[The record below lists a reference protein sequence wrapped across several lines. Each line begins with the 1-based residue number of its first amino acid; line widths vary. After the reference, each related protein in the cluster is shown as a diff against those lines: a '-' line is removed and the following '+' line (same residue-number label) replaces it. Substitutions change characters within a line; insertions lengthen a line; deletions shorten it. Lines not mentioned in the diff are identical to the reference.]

1 MNTNPCTLTTGEVR
15 FSYLH
20 VFQPYAQ
27 QQGAEPKYSV
37 TLLIPKTDV
46 ATKGL
51 IDAAI
56 NAATNNGVS
65 SKWNGIRPPQLFIC
79 VHDGD
84 GGRPSD
90 GMPFGDE
97 CKGHWVVTASNKNAP
112 FVVDAN
118 VQPILQRYVRPR
130 KHHALSVFQQR
141 QKGRRLRAER
151 HPEASRRRG
160 TERPRERGGCVRHT
174 RARHACIRRGA
185 AAGPGLRPAAAGTG
199 LSGLRSAACRRTR
212 RLPAAAR
219 GAADRPHHRPAC
231 VRGGRT
237 VCTISTLT

>member
-118 VQPILQRYVRPR
+118 VQPILQQNEVYSGMYGRASITLFPYASNGR
-130 KHHALSVFQQR
+130 KGVGCALNGIQKLRDGEALSGRVSAEDAFGTPAPGTPAPGTPAYGAVPPQAPVYAPQPQAPAYPAYAQQ
-141 QKGRRLRAER
+141 
-151 HPEASRRRG
+151 P
-160 TERPRERGGCVRHT
+160 
-174 RARHACIRRGA
+174 A
-185 AAGPGLRPAAAGTG
+185 AVPAGYPQQPAGPQIAPITG
-199 LSGLRSAACRRTR
+199 L
-212 RLPAAAR
+212 P
-219 GAADRPHHRPAC
+219 
-231 VRGGRT
+231 V
-237 VCTISTLT
+237 

>member
-27 QQGAEPKYSV
+27 QQGAEPKYSA

-56 NAATNNGVS
+56 NAATNNGVG
-65 SKWNGIRPPQLFIC
+65 SKWNGIRPPQLRIS

-118 VQPILQRYVRPR
+118 VQPILQQNEVYSGMYGRASITLFPYSSNGR
-130 KHHALSVFQQR
+130 KGVGCALNGIQKLRDGEALSGRVSAEDAFGTPAPGTPAYGAVPPQAPVYAQQP
-141 QKGRRLRAER
+141 QA
-151 HPEASRRRG
+151 PAY
-160 TERPRERGGCVRHT
+160 P
-174 RARHACIRRGA
+174 AYAQQPA
-185 AAGPGLRPAAAGTG
+185 AVPAGYPQQPAGPQIDPITG
-199 LSGLRSAACRRTR
+199 L
-212 RLPAAAR
+212 P
-219 GAADRPHHRPAC
+219 
-231 VRGGRT
+231 V
-237 VCTISTLT
+237 

>member
-1 MNTNPCTLTTGEVR
+1 MYKRQPCTLTTGEVR

-118 VQPILQRYVRPR
+118 VQPILQQNEVYSGMYGRASITLFPYASNGR
-130 KHHALSVFQQR
+130 KGVGCALNGIQKLRDGEALSGRVSAEDAFGTPAPGTPAYGAVPPQAPVYAPQPQAPAYPAYAQQ
-141 QKGRRLRAER
+141 
-151 HPEASRRRG
+151 P
-160 TERPRERGGCVRHT
+160 
-174 RARHACIRRGA
+174 A
-185 AAGPGLRPAAAGTG
+185 AVPAGYPQQPAGPQIDPITG
-199 LSGLRSAACRRTR
+199 L
-212 RLPAAAR
+212 P
-219 GAADRPHHRPAC
+219 
-231 VRGGRT
+231 V
-237 VCTISTLT
+237 

>member
-27 QQGAEPKYSV
+27 QQGAEPKYSA

-65 SKWNGIRPPQLFIC
+65 SKWNGIRPPPLFIC

-97 CKGHWVVTASNKNAP
+97 CKGHWVLTASNKNAP

-118 VQPILQRYVRPR
+118 VQPILQQNEVYSGMYGRASITLFPYSSNGR
-130 KHHALSVFQQR
+130 KGVGCALNGIQKLRDGEALS
-141 QKGRRLRAER
+141 GRVSAED
-151 HPEASRRRG
+151 AFG
-160 TERPRERGGCVRHT
+160 TPAPGT
-174 RARHACIRRGA
+174 PAY
-185 AAGPGLRPAAAGTG
+185 GLRPAAAGAG

>member
-27 QQGAEPKYSV
+27 QQGAEPKYSA

-56 NAATNNGVS
+56 NAATNNGVG
-65 SKWNGIRPPQLFIC
+65 SKWNGIRPPQLRIS

-118 VQPILQRYVRPR
+118 VQPILQQNEVYSGMYGRASITFFPYASNGNKGVGCAPVSYTHLDVYKRQLQYIGQVVLYRTIDVPSLVIGY
-130 KHHALSVFQQR
+130 LSFLQF
-141 QKGRRLRAER
+141 LY
-151 HPEASRRRG
+151 SS
-160 TERPRERGGCVRHT
+160 TE
-174 RARHACIRRGA
+174 
-185 AAGPGLRPAAAGTG
+185 
-199 LSGLRSAACRRTR
+199 
-212 RLPAAAR
+212 
-219 GAADRPHHRPAC
+219 
-231 VRGGRT
+231 
-237 VCTISTLT
+237 

>member
-56 NAATNNGVS
+56 NAATNNGVG
-65 SKWNGIRPPQLFIC
+65 SKWNGIRPPQLRIS

-118 VQPILQRYVRPR
+118 VQPILQQNEVYSGMYGRASITLFPYASNGR
-130 KHHALSVFQQR
+130 KGVGCALNGIQKLRDGEALSGRVSAEDAFGTPAPGTPAPGTPAYGAVPPQAPVYAPQPQAPAYPAYAQQ
-141 QKGRRLRAER
+141 
-151 HPEASRRRG
+151 P
-160 TERPRERGGCVRHT
+160 
-174 RARHACIRRGA
+174 A
-185 AAGPGLRPAAAGTG
+185 AVPAGYPQQPAGPQIDPITG
-199 LSGLRSAACRRTR
+199 L
-212 RLPAAAR
+212 P
-219 GAADRPHHRPAC
+219 
-231 VRGGRT
+231 V
-237 VCTISTLT
+237 